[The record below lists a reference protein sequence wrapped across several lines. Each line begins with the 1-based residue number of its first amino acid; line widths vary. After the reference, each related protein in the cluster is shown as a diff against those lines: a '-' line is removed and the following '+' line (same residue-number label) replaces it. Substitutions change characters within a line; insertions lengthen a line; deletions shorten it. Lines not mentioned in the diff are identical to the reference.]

1 MHYSLVFS
9 HRHRRT
15 EQEEDE
21 ELISQNKHAQ
31 TSVVHFD
38 QNPHCKRLFLL
49 LNNMLSCIRNLLVV
63 YTRVVE
69 HAS

>member
-1 MHYSLVFS
+1 MMQEYSLVFS

-38 QNPHCKRLFLL
+38 QNPHCKWLMCLMFIFR
-49 LNNMLSCIRNLLVV
+49 
-63 YTRVVE
+63 
-69 HAS
+69 

>member
-1 MHYSLVFS
+1 MTKKYTFVFS

-38 QNPHCKRLFLL
+38 QNPHCKWLTFLL
-49 LNNMLSCIRNLLVV
+49 FIFQVCI
-63 YTRVVE
+63 
-69 HAS
+69 

>member
-1 MHYSLVFS
+1 MKSFPNGINDALSLVLS

-38 QNPHCKRLFLL
+38 QNPHCKCFLISF
-49 LNNMLSCIRNLLVV
+49 LS
-63 YTRVVE
+63 E
-69 HAS
+69 

>member
-1 MHYSLVFS
+1 MTNSLNMLNCS

-31 TSVVHFD
+31 TSVLHFD
-38 QNPHCKRLFLL
+38 QNPHCKWPIVPVL
-49 LNNMLSCIRNLLVV
+49 
-63 YTRVVE
+63 
-69 HAS
+69 

>member
-1 MHYSLVFS
+1 MMQKYSLGFS

-38 QNPHCKRLFLL
+38 QNPHCKWLMCLMFIFR
-49 LNNMLSCIRNLLVV
+49 
-63 YTRVVE
+63 
-69 HAS
+69 

>member
-1 MHYSLVFS
+1 MMQKYSLVFS

-38 QNPHCKRLFLL
+38 QNPHCKWLMCLMFIFR
-49 LNNMLSCIRNLLVV
+49 
-63 YTRVVE
+63 
-69 HAS
+69 